1 MSRTLTKALTYR
13 LASVA
18 STFLSVLLF
27 TGSLPAAGA
36 IGVFDLGAKTALYC
50 AFERAW
56 RE

>member
-18 STFLSVLLF
+18 ITFLSVLLF